1 MKSPVVD
8 IQDFS
13 KYGFVAREDTTLT
26 KPGALR
32 IMRNAVVTD
41 RNGLAPRPGMT
52 IVGEF
57 NANASDNRGLYVFR
71 KSLGTDEIVL
81 KAYSDR
87 LEFLSKN
94 YQSAGWQLLKSG
106 YTANKEFGFAT
117 SLVNTENQDYIVGSN
132 RYDPYF
138 RWTGEISALNGALA
152 GGEAAVTVDSTLQPD
167 VFESKIATAN
177 SATTLDVAGTPW
189 AASQWIGFYV
199 LITSGALVGKVRL
212 ISANTS
218 SQVTFAT
225 LGAAPGNVTFEIRR
239 LKYPASGTII
249 YNGTTI
255 AYSAIDLET
264 TFTVLSAHAAADGT
278 PVTLVPTEYPANP
291 RGNRFTNYLG
301 RIIVG
306 NVRSAMARNAGG
318 ALAGFASAGSAFV
331 SKLLNPFDFTYS
343 ATRVAGEGDIIAMPY
358 GGGDIT
364 DVQYQ
369 EDTAYVLKANYI
381 EAIKYS
387 QDANDLAVRDPLKAG
402 VGSIGKTLKGS
413 DDIYFFTADKQLTSI
428 GRVKLV
434 DVRVKTLNIGDQ
446 IKRFLEACGMDD
458 VGRGIE
464 IGQRL
469 YFPLKSAPN
478 IDANDILLVYNR
490 DQKIFEGIWNV
501 GAFGL
506 EKWNS
511 EYLLASSNGANVYQL
526 FQGHSDVLMDESF
539 AIDMEIA
546 SHWMNLTASKANTQ
560 AQGGVV
566 IEGYV
571 APGAA
576 FTSNFWKSF
585 EEDPFLTF
593 NFSFT
598 EEGFLD
604 GELTSAFL
612 GGEPLALDPMAVDMG
627 PVDDDG
633 RRHFSFFVYHPFQ
646 YANYFSFGFANSAV
660 DSDFEIT
667 RVGLMMKEDPA
678 RDANRIKT
686 V

>member
-1 MKSPVVD
+1 MKSRVID
-8 IQDFS
+8 IDDFS

-32 IMRNAVVTD
+32 IMRNAIVTD
-41 RNGLAPRPGMT
+41 RNGLAPRPGMV
-52 IVGEF
+52 IVGTY
-57 NANASDNRGLYVFR
+57 NDNASDNRGLYVFR
-71 KSLGTDEIVL
+71 KSLGTDELIL

-94 YQSAGWQLLKSG
+94 YESAGWQLLKNG

-138 RWTGEISALNGALA
+138 RWTGEVSALDGALV
-152 GGEAAVTVDSTLQPD
+152 GGETAVTVDSTLQPD
-167 VFESKIATAN
+167 VFEAKTATAN
-177 SATTLDVAGTPW
+177 SATTLDVASTPW

-199 LITSGALVGKVRL
+199 LITSGALAGKVRL

-225 LGAAPGNVTFEIRR
+225 LGVGPGNVTFEIRR

-255 AYSAIDLET
+255 AYSGIDLST
-264 TFTVLSAHAAADGT
+264 TFTVGSAHAAPDGT
-278 PVTLVPTEYPANP
+278 PVTLIPTEYPANP

-306 NVRSAMARNAGG
+306 NVRSAMARNSGG

-331 SKLLNPFDFTYS
+331 SKLLNPFDFTY
-343 ATRVAGEGDIIAMPY
+343 AAPRVAGEGDIIAMPY

-369 EDTAYVLKANYI
+369 EDTAYVFKDNYI

-387 QDANDLAVRDPLKAG
+387 QDANDLAVRDPLKAS
-402 VGSIGKTLKGS
+402 VGSVGKTLKGS
-413 DDIYFFTADKQLTSI
+413 DDIYFFTKDNQLTSI
-428 GRVKLV
+428 GRVRLV
-434 DVRVKTLNIGDQ
+434 DVKPKTLNIGDQ
-446 IKRFLEACGMDD
+446 VKRFLEACGMDD

-464 IGQRL
+464 IAERL
-469 YFPLKSAPN
+469 YFPIKSAPN

-490 DQKIFEGIWNV
+490 DSKIFEGIWNV

-506 EKWNS
+506 EKWNN
-511 EYLLASSNGANVYQL
+511 EYLLAQANGANVYQL
-526 FQGHSDVLMDESF
+526 FQGHSDILMDESF
-539 AIDMEIA
+539 AIDMEVA
-546 SHWMNLTASKANTQ
+546 THWMNLTASKANTQ
-560 AQGGVV
+560 AMQGIV

-571 APGAA
+571 APGARFA
-576 FTSNFWKSF
+576 TSVWKDF
-585 EEDPFLTF
+585 EEDAFLAF
-593 NFSFT
+593 NFAFT

-612 GGEPLALDPMAVDMG
+612 GGEPLAVDPMAVDMG

-633 RRHFSFFVYHPFQ
+633 RRHFSFFVYFPFQ
-646 YANYFSFGFANSAV
+646 YGNYFSFGYANSTV
-660 DSDFEIT
+660 DSDFELT
-667 RVGLMMKEDPA
+667 RTGLMMKEDPA
-678 RDANRIKT
+678 RDANRVKS